1 MRHLK
6 IYRAIQM
13 IHRNGSIR
21 QAADV
26 LSVSPSALNRSIQG
40 FEEEL
45 GVPVFHR
52 IPGGVELTAAG
63 ELLILL
69 IDQHMVKFNDLL
81 AEMRSLQDG
90 VRGTVAISLGEDLDA
105 GLLIEAVAAFERD
118 FPGVSVRIVPES
130 SAARLKARQVDLA
143 VLSAPET
150 DEATEVLYAQRVP
163 LMAWADPSLGQ
174 IAGIWDLLA
183 HRLILPPEGTGSRA
197 QFRHVLRRHRLSEGT
212 VTTAPLS
219 QMSTLLA
226 QGARAGIAPVCALRP
241 FATEPKAEPLA
252 RPLSLKLGDVQ
263 ISVLRAVGTPMT
275 KASEALSLRLQ
286 TALEAG
292 AG

>member
-90 VRGTVAISLGEDLDA
+90 VRGAVAISLGEDLDA

-130 SAARLKARQVDLA
+130 SR
-143 VLSAPET
+143 
-150 DEATEVLYAQRVP
+150 
-163 LMAWADPSLGQ
+163 
-174 IAGIWDLLA
+174 
-183 HRLILPPEGTGSRA
+183 
-197 QFRHVLRRHRLSEGT
+197 
-212 VTTAPLS
+212 
-219 QMSTLLA
+219 
-226 QGARAGIAPVCALRP
+226 
-241 FATEPKAEPLA
+241 
-252 RPLSLKLGDVQ
+252 
-263 ISVLRAVGTPMT
+263 
-275 KASEALSLRLQ
+275 
-286 TALEAG
+286 
-292 AG
+292 